1 LTQSG
6 LAELSA
12 AEAARRVRARAL
24 SPVDLV
30 EACLARIDRAEPS
43 VKAWVHLD
51 REGARRVARERAE
64 QAAAG
69 AFLGPLHGV
78 PVALKDIFDVAGMP
92 TRCGAK
98 AFAHRQPDIDAASV
112 ARLRAAGAVILG
124 KVTTTTFA
132 LMDPSPTGNPWN
144 VEYTPGGSSSGSAA
158 AVAARMAF
166 LALGSQTVGSVLR
179 PAAYCGVVGFK
190 PTHGRIS
197 AVGVVPLSWSNDHVG
212 IFGRAVEDAA
222 LALQVLAGPDR
233 NDPFSASAPVDD
245 YLAALG
251 GGPPPRI
258 GVLRSLV
265 ERALPETAQH
275 LDEVAR
281 RLAAAGA
288 HVTDVTLPPS
298 FAGIHD
304 SGQVVMRSEA
314 AAYHAPNFPRLA
326 DEYPPKLREALHQGR
341 ELRAT
346 DFLAAQAHR
355 RRFREEMAPLA
366 LRHDALLT
374 PTAPGAATRGLD
386 STGDPYFCAP
396 WSHAGMPSIALPSG
410 MAREGLPLSAQL
422 VGGQF
427 SEARLLA
434 AAAWVEEVL
443 GFKEAPGA

>member
-1 LTQSG
+1 MHRSAHAIDFFSARSRFQSG
-6 LAELSA
+6 KDTPRAYLERCIRTI
-12 AEAARRVRARAL
+12 EARDGDVRAFVTL
-24 SPVDLV
+24 G
-30 EACLARIDRAEPS
+30 
-43 VKAWVHLD
+43 LD
-51 REGARRVARERAE
+51 SA
-64 QAAAG
+64 
-69 AFLGPLHGV
+69 
-78 PVALKDIFDVAGMP
+78 
-92 TRCGAK
+92 
-98 AFAHRQPDIDAASV
+98 
-112 ARLRAAGAVILG
+112 LRAADESTRRYRDGKPLSAVDGMPVAVKDIMDTHDLPTQMGNPIYKGWQPRWDAACVHALRSGGAIVVG
-124 KVTTTTFA
+124 KTVTTAFA
-132 LMDPSPTGNPWN
+132 GGETNETRNPLDLAR
-144 VEYTPGGSSSGSAA
+144 TPGGSSSGSAA
-158 AVAARMAF
+158 AVGAGMVPA
-166 LALGSQTVGSVLR
+166 ALGTQTQGSTIR
-179 PAAYCGVVGFK
+179 PAGFCGAFGFK

-222 LALQVLAGPDR
+222 LALQVLAGSDR

-355 RRFREEMAPLA
+355 RRFREEMVPLA

-374 PTAPGAATRGLD
+374 PTAPGPATRGLD

-443 GFKEAPGA
+443 GFKETPGA